1 MKREAVILAGG
12 LGTRLRSMVSDVPKS
27 MALIK
32 DLPFLTYL
40 LEQLQRH
47 NFEKIIL
54 AAGYKYEAIES
65 YFGDSYKNIKLIY
78 SIEKEPL
85 GTGGAIS
92 ETAGLI
98 ESDYFTVLNGD
109 TFFEVDF
116 SRMEEKFRKSNPEVM
131 VALKPMV
138 NFERYGAVITGN
150 NKIISFNEKKLCES
164 GLINGGI
171 YMMKKDWLN
180 KVAPGKVYSLE
191 KEVLEKLAGREN
203 ITYYISDGY
212 FIDIGV
218 PEDYLRASQELP
230 SLFI

>member
-191 KEVLEKLAGREN
+191 KEVLEKLAGKEN

>member
-138 NFERYGAVITGN
+138 NFERYGAVITGY

-191 KEVLEKLAGREN
+191 KEVLEKLAGKEN